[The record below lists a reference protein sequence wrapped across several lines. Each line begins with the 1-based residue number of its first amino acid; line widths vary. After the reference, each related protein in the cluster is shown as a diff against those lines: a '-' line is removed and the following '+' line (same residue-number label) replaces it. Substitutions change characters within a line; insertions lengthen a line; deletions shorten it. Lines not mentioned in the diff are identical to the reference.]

1 LKHVSGKVVVVN
13 SVVVDVNVGDGVI
26 FLSFNYNIAFA
37 VIEAVGER

>member
-13 SVVVDVNVGDGVI
+13 SVVVDVNVNVGDGVI
-26 FLSFNYNIAFA
+26 VFVVIVFA

>member
-1 LKHVSGKVVVVN
+1 LKQFSGKVVVVN

-26 FLSFNYNIAFA
+26 VFVVIVFA

>member
-1 LKHVSGKVVVVN
+1 MKQFSGKVVVVN

-26 FLSFNYNIAFA
+26 VFVVIVFA

>member
-1 LKHVSGKVVVVN
+1 MKHVSGKVVVVN

-26 FLSFNYNIAFA
+26 IFVVIVFA